1 MEGPTF
7 DRKSDEPPTGM
18 TPIGLD
24 DIHRFVGCER
34 MIEDRRISEQPVE
47 FGENQLRD
55 GDILETGD
63 GTEL

>member
-1 MEGPTF
+1 
-7 DRKSDEPPTGM
+7 
-18 TPIGLD
+18 
-24 DIHRFVGCER
+24 

-63 GTEL
+63 GTEP

>member
-1 MEGPTF
+1 
-7 DRKSDEPPTGM
+7 
-18 TPIGLD
+18 LD